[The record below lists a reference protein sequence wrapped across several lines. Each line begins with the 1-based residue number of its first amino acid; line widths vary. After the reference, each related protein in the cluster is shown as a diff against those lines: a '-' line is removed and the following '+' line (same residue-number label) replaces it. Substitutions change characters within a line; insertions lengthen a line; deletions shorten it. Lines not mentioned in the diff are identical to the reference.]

1 MTSKIDVSYAD
12 AKGRVRWR
20 RNDEVAE
27 QIKRLGDFLIIGG
40 YEESHARRY
49 GKLAH
54 TVSRYPKSVVRL
66 HKEGRLGDIPG
77 VGGTIAEMIGEFLRT
92 GTCSKMDQWAE
103 RIPRTVLE
111 LTAVPGLGAKT
122 IRTLYTEHGI
132 KSLNTLR
139 KALDKGKF
147 DGARGIGNKTVE
159 RMQRFIAEQEL
170 GSKRS

>member
-1 MTSKIDVSYAD
+1 MASKIDVSYVD

-20 RNDEVAE
+20 RNDEVAD

-54 TVSRYPKSVVRL
+54 TISRYPNSVVRL

-77 VGGTIAEMIGEFLRT
+77 VGGTIAETIGEFLRT

-111 LTAVPGLGAKT
+111 LTAIPGLGAKT

-132 KSLNTLR
+132 KSLSALR
-139 KALDKGKF
+139 KALDKGKL

-159 RMQRFIAEQEL
+159 RMQRFIAEQEP